1 MNNNCLPEVLAKSE
15 PQVTLSQHIE
25 DGLAVLSLLKQCFD
39 NLPISDDEAFWK
51 VLHYCVVCHDI
62 GKAHKE
68 FQRMLRGEKNKWMK
82 QRHEL
87 YSIPY
92 IENSQLPKEQK
103 EYVKLVVAGHHKN
116 FDELFSFIEHSYQT
130 DEKDSFTLELI
141 EDGRISFETECK
153 RNIDL
158 DYVQQ
163 LLKQHDIVLKEFK
176 PELPRLLLL
185 QYKRNPISLSSPDY
199 LNLLLLAGGF
209 KQCDHLS
216 SAFIKEIQRIETSDF
231 GFLDKIKESLK
242 AKGCDFYPHQ
252 KEAAITTGNVILT
265 APTGSGKTETSMLWL
280 KKQMEV
286 YGQGRVFYILPFT
299 ASINA
304 MYERLSEN
312 IGSQN
317 KVGLL
322 HGKLSEYLEGLVER
336 ENSDISQEKRN
347 YISKKLKE
355 DYKSLVTPIKIVTPF
370 QLLKNI
376 FGLKGFEKGM
386 FEWCGGYFVFDEI
399 HAYRPDIFAQI
410 IVLLEFATKHLNVK
424 AFVMTATLPRFMKEK
439 LQKAI
444 NPDSEIIA
452 KDEVYESFTR
462 HRVELCEGLL
472 TDNIS
477 IIQDQL
483 NNGKKILVVCNS
495 VEQSQI
501 VHDSLHSTHKVLLHS
516 NFNATDRNIKER
528 DLKLEEVK
536 LLVGTQAIEV
546 SLDIDY
552 DMIFSEPA
560 PIDAL
565 IQRFGRVNRKRGKG
579 ICPCYVFKERNDID
593 KYIYQDSKIID
604 RTIEALSW
612 FKESI
617 KEKDLQKAIDF
628 VYPFWSDKDTND
640 FDFTYKALSDYVS
653 QLTPFIYSQK
663 SEEDFY
669 SQFDGI
675 KVLPIIHEQRYK
687 DYLSNFEFIKAESL
701 KVQISKQRFAGFIS
715 NGIITKQSHIF
726 EEKSGI
732 KIQQAYYFLINRK
745 YTNQL
750 GLQLKLEEDVK
761 SQDFDNII

>member
-1 MNNNCLPEVLAKSE
+1 MSNNILPEVLAKSE
-15 PQVTLSQHIE
+15 PQVTLRQHIV
-25 DGLAVLSLLKQCFD
+25 DGLAVLDTLKHCFD
-39 NLPISDDEAFWK
+39 NLPVSNKEEFWK
-51 VLHYCVVCHDI
+51 TLHHCVVCHDL
-62 GKAHKE
+62 GKSHNE
-68 FQRMLRGEKNKWMK
+68 FQRMLRTERNKWMK

-92 IENSQLPKEQK
+92 IECSQLPKEQK
-103 EYVKLVVAGHHKN
+103 EYIKLVVAGHHKN
-116 FDELFSFIEHSYQT
+116 FDELFSFIGHSYQT
-130 DEKDSFTLELI
+130 NEQDSFSLEL
-141 EDGRISFETECK
+141 ENDSKISFETECK
-153 RNIDL
+153 RSINL
-158 DYVQQ
+158 DFVTV
-163 LLKQHDIVLKEFK
+163 LLAEHGIRLGDFK
-176 PELPRLLLL
+176 PELPRSLIL
-185 QYKRNPISLSSPDY
+185 QYKRNPINLSSVDY

-216 SAFIKEIQRIETSDF
+216 SAFIKEIQRIEPSDF
-231 GFLDKIKESLK
+231 EFLDKIKESLE

-252 KEAAITTGNVILT
+252 KEADITTGNVILT

-280 KKQMEV
+280 RKQMQV

-444 NPDSEIIA
+444 NPNSEIIA
-452 KDEVYESFTR
+452 KNEVYESFTR

-477 IIQDQL
+477 MIQDQL

-501 VHDSLHSTHKVLLHS
+501 VYNSLTATKKVLLHS
-516 NFNATDRNIKER
+516 NFNATDRNIMEQE
-528 DLKLEEVK
+528 LKLEEVK

-552 DMIFSEPA
+552 DMIFTEPA

-565 IQRFGRVNRKRGKG
+565 IQRFGRVNRKREKG
-579 ICPCYVFKERNDID
+579 ICPCYVFKERNDVD

-604 RTIEALSW
+604 RTIEVLSW
-612 FKESI
+612 FKESV

-628 VYPFWSDKDTND
+628 VYPFWCEKDAND
-640 FDFTYKALSDYVS
+640 FDFTYKALNDYVS
-653 QLTPFIYSQK
+653 QLAPFIYSQK

-675 KVLPIIHEQRYK
+675 KVLPIIHEQKYK
-687 DYLSNFEFIKAESL
+687 DYLSRYEFIKAESL

-715 NGIITKQSHIF
+715 NGIVTKQSHVF
-726 EEKSGI
+726 EEKSGD
-732 KIQQAYYFLINRK
+732 KIQQVYYFLINRK

-750 GLQLKLEEDVK
+750 GLQLKLEEDIEI
-761 SQDFDNII
+761 QGLDNII